1 MGSVSVQTDGGL
13 MRFQI
18 EGDSPTAIEKSK
30 IQRIVMK
37 ARPERQSVASR
48 KGFDVGFDT
57 KTGIKDAG
65 LRAGL
70 SLAENTAEE
79 EARLAQQGLSPE
91 DYTRDSRGRL
101 ALTPSGAAKFGV
113 ETDKNV
119 LIDERGL
126 TRYDFADLAG
136 IAPEV
141 GGAIAG
147 TLKGAAAGTAIAPG
161 VGTFIGGV
169 LGAATGGGGGN
180 LLEEAIEGV
189 SGVSRQSAGEIAK
202 DTAVEAAI
210 AGVGEG
216 IFSGIAKLM
225 GYGFKGLDPRL
236 QTMLLK

>member
-1 MGSVSVQTDGGL
+1 MGIVAVDTKYGPLQFKIKGDKPSVKEQL
-13 MRFQI
+13 RI
-18 EGDSPTAIEKSK
+18 EDVLAEPEQYVSK
-30 IQRIVMK
+30 DVIAAAETK
-37 ARPERQSVASR
+37 R

-147 TLKGAAAGTAIAPG
+147 TLKVP
-161 VGTFIGGV
+161 
-169 LGAATGGGGGN
+169 LR
-180 LLEEAIEGV
+180 E
-189 SGVSRQSAGEIAK
+189 
-202 DTAVEAAI
+202 
-210 AGVGEG
+210 
-216 IFSGIAKLM
+216 
-225 GYGFKGLDPRL
+225 L
-236 QTMLLK
+236 Q